1 MARHISEIDF
11 LRGFAIFGVI
21 LIHTSSYF
29 TKMINTNFLLSF
41 NVFIDCFVTYAIP
54 LFVFISGFV
63 LAVNYYK
70 DYSVWDFY
78 KKRLSVIIPPYLL
91 FSILYILFTSI
102 KIEPFGFEL
111 PTWKEALIRIIT
123 ANGYYHLWF
132 FALIIQFYLFYPLI
146 IKAYR
151 FLKLKNLD
159 YLPLIVAFMIQV
171 CWNLYGSL
179 LLNLIP
185 ENSFIFPVMSFIIGK
200 FFLQFLFYFI
210 LGVYIS
216 GKAVTGTFNVRPK
229 SLCFLLPVIIL
240 LTAFNAYK
248 IIEAIKKYG
257 NIEKLTVTII
267 DPGFSVLNG
276 ILGSLILIALNGS
289 IILFLYYLSSVL
301 AKKDNFLSRIF
312 KEFGKYSFGTYLIHA
327 AILVTLVNLL
337 RMLFKIT
344 PDNIIFYPII
354 FFTTS
359 VTSYFIV
366 KALSYIPYSQF
377 LFGVHTKRTKK
388 LINNDINDG

>member
-1 MARHISEIDF
+1 MARRFSEIDF

-29 TKMINTNFLLSF
+29 TKMVNTNFLLSF
-41 NVFIDCFVTYAIP
+41 NVFIDSFVSYSIP

-63 LAVNYYK
+63 LAVNYYR

-78 KKRLSVIIPPYLL
+78 KKRLSVIIPPYLF

-102 KIEPFGFEL
+102 KIEPFRFEL

-159 YLPLIVAFMIQV
+159 YLPLIVAFIIQV
-171 CWNLYGSL
+171 CWNLYGPL

-185 ENSFIFPVMSFIIGK
+185 ENSFIFPAMSFVIGK

-210 LGVYIS
+210 LGFYIS
-216 GKAVTGTFNVRPK
+216 EKAVTGTFKIRAK
-229 SLCFLLPVIIL
+229 SLFFLLPVIIL
-240 LTAFNAYK
+240 LTTFNAYK

-257 NIEKLTVTII
+257 NIEKLTVTIFN
-267 DPGFSVLNG
+267 PGFSVLNV
-276 ILGSLILIALNGS
+276 IMGSLILVVLNGS

-301 AKKDNFLSRIF
+301 AKKENFLSRIF
-312 KEFGKYSFGTYLIHA
+312 KEFGRYSFGIYLIHA

-337 RMLFKIT
+337 RMLLKIT
-344 PDNIIFYPII
+344 PDSIIFYPII
-354 FFTTS
+354 FLTTS
-359 VTSYFIV
+359 ITSYFIV

-377 LFGVHTKRTKK
+377 FFGVHTKRTIKNSK
-388 LINNDINDG
+388 